1 MNATVSDYMPSG
13 LTYLGPANITLNN
26 IDTTQTYNL
35 FALGKLIIYI
45 AQEANCVPDD
55 DLLQVINV
63 HHMISSIKGKT
74 CFS

>member
-1 MNATVSDYMPSG
+1 MNATVSDYRPSG
-13 LTYLGPANITLNN
+13 LTYLGPANITMTN

-45 AQEANCVPDD
+45 AQEANCAPDD
-55 DLLQVINV
+55 DLLQVVQVNN
-63 HHMISSIKGKT
+63 MISSIKGKT